1 MSIHNGSEDV
11 TVNVAILGLGR
22 IAERMAATLA
32 GMRND
37 VRYSKAVS
45 LYAAATRDDRQ
56 RAQRFGHTMS
66 CSTLRLWIWYILL
79 RLTHSMQNRLLHVW
93 STARTYSLRNLL
105 PQQKSRP
112 GK

>member
-1 MSIHNGSEDV
+1 MSIHNGSEDAA
-11 TVNVAILGLGR
+11 VNVAILGLGR

-56 RAQRFGHTMS
+56 RAQGFAEKYGFAHAYGS
-66 CSTLRLWIWYILL
+66 
-79 RLTHSMQNRLLHVW
+79 
-93 STARTYSLRNLL
+93 
-105 PQQKSRP
+105 
-112 GK
+112 